1 MPFSRE
7 FDDVYAAIK
16 TSVES
21 ALSTSGGRCFRLDEA
36 RPAGRITD
44 RLLRELQ
51 AAFMCIADLT
61 GNTPNVMWEVGYA
74 MALGK
79 PIIIITQSIQELPFD
94 LKDMQSLEYDRRH
107 LSETLSTPLHR
118 VVIDTVSAIPS
129 LEVSRRPEQE
139 ANAELVAEMCAQVSE
154 LKSIV
159 AQAVRYW
166 NPDESHSKPVK
177 DEAKY
182 LINLEGAWVT
192 KESGSHLYAS
202 VINGDL
208 VVPYCY
214 DGNDTLTGFFYGWR
228 MVGEHWF
235 SRFVWLDGSNSGF
248 QFLKQESLDLL
259 TGAWWPD
266 HVGVEP
272 SAPPP
277 MKTGSK
283 ATLKRKVGSD
293 YPVWATKFFTDVH
306 QRGLN
311 SFLKRLHVIADD
323 EKRSAYYQNNT
334 AAAQANA
341 ADHEAAGLSS

>member
-16 TSVES
+16 ASVEG

-36 RPAGRITD
+36 RPAGRITE

-51 AAFMCIADLT
+51 ATFMCVADLT

-79 PIIIITQSIQELPFD
+79 PIIIVTQSLQELPFD
-94 LKDMQSLEYDRRH
+94 LRDMQSLEYDRRH
-107 LSETLSTPLHR
+107 LSETLSRPLHR
-118 VVIDTVSAIPS
+118 VVIDTVSAAPS

-139 ANAELVAEMCAQVSE
+139 ANAELVAELRAQVSE

-166 NPDESHSKPVK
+166 NPDDSRSKPIE
-177 DEAKY
+177 DGTKY
-182 LINLEGAWVT
+182 LINLEGAWFT

-202 VINGDL
+202 MINGGL

-214 DGNDTLTGFFYGWR
+214 DGDDSLTGFFYGWR

-235 SRFVWLDGSNSGF
+235 SRFVWIDGSNSGF
-248 QFLKQESLDLL
+248 LFLKQESLDLL

-266 HVGVEP
+266 YMGIEP

-283 ATLKRKVGSD
+283 STWERKVVAE
-293 YPVWATKFFTDVH
+293 YPVWATKFIADAR
-306 QRGLN
+306 QKGLE
-311 SFLKRLHVIADD
+311 SFLRRIKRH
-323 EKRSAYYQNNT
+323 RR
-334 AAAQANA
+334 
-341 ADHEAAGLSS
+341 

>member
-79 PIIIITQSIQELPFD
+79 PIIIITQSMQEMPFD

-107 LSETLSTPLHR
+107 LSQTLSTPLHR

-139 ANAELVAEMCAQVSE
+139 ANAELVAEMRVQVSE

-182 LINLEGAWVT
+182 LINLEGAWFT

-235 SRFVWLDGSNSGF
+235 SRFVWLDGSSSGF
-248 QFLKQESLDLL
+248 LFLKQESLDLL

-266 HVGVEP
+266 YAGVEP

-283 ATLKRKVGSD
+283 STWKRKVESE

-311 SFLKRLHVIADD
+311 SYLKRITRH
-323 EKRSAYYQNNT
+323 RRR
-334 AAAQANA
+334 
-341 ADHEAAGLSS
+341 